1 MPVAFAGNGPEVH
14 GAKVVYEVHLW
25 DHIAAL
31 VQKVLKL
38 VFVAPVIDGCFSIA
52 GDLADQQRIKHIRV
66 LFEKIGVI
74 IMHILPYHGNR
85 RIRQVR
91 AGVFGVPASCRLI
104 VFGKLLPIGKV
115 SLYVCF

>member
-1 MPVAFAGNGPEVH
+1 MPVAFAGNGPEVY
-14 GAKVVYEVHLW
+14 GAKVINEVHLR

-31 VQKVLKL
+31 VQEVLKL
-38 VFVAPVIDGCFSIA
+38 VFVAPVIDGRFSIA
-52 GDLADQQRIKHIRV
+52 GDPADQQRIKHIRV
-66 LFEKIGVI
+66 LLEKIGVI
-74 IMHILPYHGNR
+74 LMHILPYHGNG